1 MYLVKA
7 YKGKMKYQEKFIAYL
22 KYEKRYSS
30 HTVLAYKKDLEQYFK
45 FYSSFSD
52 NKDCSLIQ
60 TKDVRAWVVYLMD
73 LNLKAKSIRRKL
85 SSLNTYYH
93 YLNKKEITNHNPVSL
108 VVLPKLEKRLPH
120 FVEEKQMNFL
130 LDEIDFPNNFE
141 GKRDA
146 LIINLFYQTGIRLS
160 ELINL
165 KIEDVDLVDFKIKVL
180 GKRNKERIIPL
191 NENIINSIKVYLK
204 EKETLKLDVV
214 YFFVTE
220 KNKKMYPK
228 LVYNIVNKY
237 IAMVSTIEKKSPHVL
252 RHTFATHMLNNGA
265 DLMAIKDL
273 LGHSSLAATQIYTH
287 NSFDKL
293 KSAYQKAHP
302 RK

>member
-1 MYLVKA
+1 
-7 YKGKMKYQEKFIAYL
+7 
-22 KYEKRYSS
+22 
-30 HTVLAYKKDLEQYFK
+30 LE
-45 FYSSFSD
+45 
-52 NKDCSLIQ
+52 
-60 TKDVRAWVVYLMD
+60 
-73 LNLKAKSIRRKL
+73 
-85 SSLNTYYH
+85 
-93 YLNKKEITNHNPVSL
+93 TNGI
-108 VVLPKLEKRLPH
+108 E
-120 FVEEKQMNFL
+120 
-130 LDEIDFPNNFE
+130 
-141 GKRDA
+141 RDA
-146 LIINLFYQTGIRLS
+146 LPNVLTKKEVLSLIKNCKKKRDRLIIELLYSTGMRVS

-287 NSFDKL
+287 NSFEKL

>member
-1 MYLVKA
+1 
-7 YKGKMKYQEKFIAYL
+7 MKHQEDFIAYL

-30 HTVLAYKKDLEQYFK
+30 HTILAYKKDLEQFFK
-45 FYSSFSD
+45 FYASFSD
-52 NKDCSLIQ
+52 NKDCNLIK

-93 YLNKKEITNHNPVSL
+93 YLNKRKVTNNNPVSL

-120 FVEEKQMNFL
+120 FVEEKQMDFL
-130 LDEIDFPNNFE
+130 LDEIVFSDDFK

-146 LIINLFYQTGIRLS
+146 LIINMFYQTGIRLS

-165 KIEDVDLVDFKIKVL
+165 KIEDVDLVNLKIKVL

-191 NENIINSIKVYLK
+191 NENILKPIRVYLK
-204 EKETLKLDVV
+204 EKEELNLGCI

-220 KNKKMYPK
+220 KDKKMYPK
-228 LVYNIVNKY
+228 LVYNLVNTY
-237 IAMVSTIEKKSPHVL
+237 IAMVSTIDKKSPHIL

-265 DLMAIKDL
+265 DLTAIKDL

-287 NSFDKL
+287 NSFEKL
-293 KSAYQKAHP
+293 KNAYQKAHP